1 MSFITIIGW
10 ARANFFCHTDEATDL
25 LRKSRAANP
34 QLWHTHLL
42 LAAALGLRGD
52 REEAAAALV
61 ESIKLKPEYDSIAQL
76 RADAP
81 PYMRNPA
88 FLALQEKT
96 VTAGLRR
103 AGMAEE

>member
-1 MSFITIIGW
+1 MFYYYYWLGQSQLLLG
-10 ARANFFCHTDEATDL
+10 HTDEATDL

-52 REEAAAALV
+52 RDEATAALA
-61 ESIKLKPEYDSIAQL
+61 ESIKLKPECDLIAQL

-96 VTAGLRR
+96 TFAGLRR
-103 AGMAEE
+103 AGLPED